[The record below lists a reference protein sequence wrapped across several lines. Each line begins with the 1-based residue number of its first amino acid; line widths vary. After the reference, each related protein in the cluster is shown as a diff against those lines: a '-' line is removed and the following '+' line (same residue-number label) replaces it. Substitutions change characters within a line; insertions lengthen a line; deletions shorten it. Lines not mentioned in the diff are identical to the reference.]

1 VALVQIDVV
10 RSQAAQTGVAL
21 LHNMFARKP
30 AIIWSFTH
38 RKIHFGGQNKGVS
51 RKVFQGAANDL
62 FGRALVIHVGCI
74 KEVDADVVGLMDA
87 LNGGLF
93 SYRTAIS
100 QPTA

>member
-1 VALVQIDVV
+1 MIQIDVIH
-10 RSQAAQTGVAL
+10 SQAAQTGAAL

-51 RKVFQGAANDL
+51 RKVFQGPTDNL

-74 KEVDADVVGLMDA
+74 KEVDADVVGLVDT

-93 SYRTAIS
+93 SHRTAIG